1 MSEGEVGAGAMR
13 RSPIQSK
20 SSFNDRGGYQP
31 TPRSS
36 FSNFKLADGR
46 VIKFP
51 AVMGVL
57 NVTPDSFSDGGKYLD
72 ADRAVDHALAMEAA
86 GADVIDVGGES
97 SRPIGA
103 VEIAVEVELARVTPV
118 LERLGKRLRVPI
130 SIDTRRAEVA
140 RVALES
146 GAAIINDITSLE
158 HDREMAPLAA
168 QAKCAVVLMHMRGGV
183 ANHIEFADYRDV
195 VREVVEYLDARA
207 RFAASA
213 GIARSR
219 IIVDPGL
226 GFAKNAVHNL
236 KLLSA
241 LPDLCALGYPVL
253 VGASRKAFVA
263 RIAGAVATGAGE
275 RELEF
280 GTAAVNALA
289 VAAGASIV
297 RVHDVGAAVPAVRM
311 AAAMSGRD
319 QRFKRNA

>member
-1 MSEGEVGAGAMR
+1 MR
-13 RSPIQSK
+13 RSSIQSK
-20 SSFNDRGGYQP
+20 SSSNGRGVCRQAP
-31 TPRSS
+31 PPLL
-36 FSNFKLADGR
+36 SNLKLADGR
-46 VIKFP
+46 IIKFP

-72 ADRAVDHALAMEAA
+72 ADRAFEHALAMEAA
-86 GADVIDVGGES
+86 GADVIDIGGES

-103 VEIAVEVELARVTPV
+103 REIPVEAELARVTPV

-158 HDREMAPLAA
+158 HDPEMAPLAA
-168 QAKCAVVLMHMRGGV
+168 RSKCVVVLMHMRGGP
-183 ANHIEFADYRDV
+183 ANHIKFAHYRDV

-207 RFAASA
+207 RFATAA

-226 GFAKNAVHNL
+226 GFAKNAQHNL
-236 KLLSA
+236 RLLAA

-253 VGASRKAFVA
+253 VGASRKTFVA
-263 RIAGAVATGAGE
+263 RISGIAATSAGE
-275 RELEF
+275 RDLEF
-280 GTAAVNALA
+280 GTAAANALA
-289 VAAGASIV
+289 IAAGASIV
-297 RVHDVGAAVPAVRM
+297 RVHDVGASVAAVRM